1 MLSLAC
7 YAVIGAGGPIAKGRR
22 TSERVSGVES
32 VMGLTDAETRIVASA
47 TRAGADGSAWNA
59 LPVQSP
65 GQLQTAPDLSCD
77 S

>member
-32 VMGLTDAETRIVASA
+32 VNGLAVAEKRIEASA
-47 TRAGADGSAWNA
+47 MRAEAEGSAWNA
-59 LPVQSP
+59 LPAQSP

-77 S
+77 